1 MTRPTRR
8 TAALALSL
16 AVMVSAG
23 PVPAAAAAD
32 GVINTVAGGGSGYA
46 GDGGP
51 AADAGLDGPR
61 MVAFD
66 GRGGYYIADTFHHAV
81 RYVDAAGTI
90 TTYAGTGKAGD
101 SGDGGAAADARLHA
115 PHSVDLDADGN
126 LLLGDPVN
134 NRVRMVDAAT
144 GTITTIAGTGEEG
157 YSGDGGPAV
166 LARLSD
172 SKVAVAGPDAAV
184 YIADYGNSVIRR
196 VDRSSG
202 TITTFAG
209 NGSPKS
215 SGDGGP
221 AREAGMA
228 PRSIA
233 FDRDGDLLVV
243 DREADSIR
251 SIDVHTG
258 IITTIAGSGPCP
270 SEGPECYAGDGGSA
284 TEAQLNNPRGLGV
297 DTGGNLFIADSDN
310 NRVRRVGADTGVIS
324 TVAGTGK
331 PGFGGDG
338 GPATKAKLA
347 NPRHVAFDVAG
358 SLYIVDTNNSRVR
371 RVS

>member
-1 MTRPTRR
+1 V
-8 TAALALSL
+8 ALAWGL
-16 AVMVSAG
+16 AVMAVAGPAPSAG
-23 PVPAAAAAD
+23 AVE
-32 GVINTVAGGGSGYA
+32 GTISTVAGRGSGYT

-51 AADAGLDGPR
+51 AVDAGLDGPR
-61 MVAFD
+61 MIAFD

-81 RYVDAAGTI
+81 RHVDGAGTI
-90 TTYAGTGKAGD
+90 TTYAGTGKSGY
-101 SGDGGAAADARLHA
+101 SGDGGPATEARLHA
-115 PHSVDLDADGN
+115 PHSVDVDAAGN
-126 LLLGDPVN
+126 LIIGDPVN
-134 NRVRMVDAAT
+134 NRVRMVDAVT

-157 YSGDGGPAV
+157 YSGDGGPAT
-166 LARLSD
+166 LARLGD
-172 SKVAVAGPDAAV
+172 SKVAVVGPDAAV

-209 NGSPKS
+209 NGSARS

-221 AREAGMA
+221 ALEAGMA

-251 SIDVHTG
+251 SIDVQTG
-258 IITTIAGSGPCP
+258 IITTVAGSGPCP
-270 SEGPECYAGDGGSA
+270 SEGPECYGGDGGPA
-284 TEAQLNNPRGLGV
+284 LEAQLNNPRGLGI
-297 DTGGNLFIADSDN
+297 DAAGNLFIADSDN
-310 NRVRRVGADTGVIS
+310 NRVRRVAADTGLIS

-331 PGFGGDG
+331 PGSRGDG
-338 GPATKAKLA
+338 GPSTKARLA
-347 NPRHVAFDVAG
+347 NPRHVAFDAAG

-371 RVS
+371 KVS